1 MPIVPR
7 PNANAPP
14 DEQLQFR
21 FAIEQAPHRVRSCG
35 LVETHFFPK
44 VSLGSPWWYTRRVPV
59 RTAWRRWPEIQL
71 DSATAHVAV
80 ILDVDHDIQ
89 TCLNVALGPLVR
101 LPTWICTSPRGHSHV
116 VYLLSRPV
124 LRTEDARKRPLVLLA
139 RIAEYYTGVYCADTG
154 YAAELTHNPCHPR
167 YADDTTWWAERAW
180 SLPELAEAIPRG
192 WRIPARP
199 VTIEGR
205 NCALFRA
212 AMRHFGQP
220 SQWEA
225 STDPGVVHAWI
236 VDAFNKFF
244 PPPQPNW
251 NPKECWWIGASVSR
265 ICTKNLRS
273 GQTQSQFLALQ
284 AERGRRSGKARRRG
298 TPLELNRTPWLNL
311 EISRPTW
318 YRHEGLPEP
327 TLSDLRPWEL
337 TGISRR
343 TWYRWRQAG
352 RL

>member
-180 SLPELAEAIPRG
+180 SLPELAEAIPAAGAYRPGRSPSRVETAPCSGRPCGILGSPRNGKPAPIRASSTRG
-192 WRIPARP
+192 SSTPSTSFSHRRSRTGTPRNVGGSGRRYRGYAPKISAPARP
-199 VTIEGR
+199 
-205 NCALFRA
+205 RA
-212 AMRHFGQP
+212 NFWRSRP
-220 SQWEA
+220 SAAADPER
-225 STDPGVVHAWI
+225 PGV
-236 VDAFNKFF
+236 
-244 PPPQPNW
+244 
-251 NPKECWWIGASVSR
+251 G
-265 ICTKNLRS
+265 
-273 GQTQSQFLALQ
+273 
-284 AERGRRSGKARRRG
+284 GRRSNSTAHRGSISRFHAPRG
-298 TPLELNRTPWLNL
+298 TGMRAFQNRR
-311 EISRPTW
+311 SPTFDP
-318 YRHEGLPEP
+318 GN
-327 TLSDLRPWEL
+327 
-337 TGISRR
+337 
-343 TWYRWRQAG
+343 
-352 RL
+352 